1 MTVTVIDWIFLGL
14 ILISLL
20 LGLWRGLIYEV
31 FALIGWIAAFF
42 VAQRYAAL
50 LAPELPLYL
59 PLADWGEPVHYAL
72 AFVLIFIGVLI
83 GSNLIAWGLR
93 QISVSVGL
101 KPLDRAL
108 GGAFGLARG
117 ALLLLVLTAG
127 VLMTPFAQDARWRD
141 SLSQSYLI
149 AGLVALKPVLP
160 AKIQGYIEL
169 EPH

>member
-31 FALIGWIAAFF
+31 FALIGWFAAFF
-42 VAQRYAAL
+42 IAQYFAPD

-59 PLADWGEPVHYAL
+59 PLAEWGEPVHYAL
-72 AFVLIFIGVLI
+72 AFVLIFILVLI
-83 GSNLIAWGLR
+83 GSNLLAWGLR
-93 QISVSVGL
+93 QISMSIGL
-101 KPLDRAL
+101 KPLDRFL

-127 VLMTPFAQDARWRD
+127 VLMTPFAQDARWTD